1 MNKSFTVTD
10 DGTRGNVIPKSREE
24 AIAALNSGMAI
35 PEEWMDSVTD
45 SVPSY
50 KTPSQL
56 LLDYS
61 LDNFTPGYTR

>member
-1 MNKSFTVTD
+1 MNKSFAVTD
-10 DGTRGNVIPKSREE
+10 DGAKAVATPKSKVE